1 MSAGYEPTIFRQVIC
16 PCCGLQRGMVR
27 EVYGAQVI
35 SRRNAWDYTREP
47 RPFGKVFSTRG
58 KGTLKII
65 GEFGPGEDPDGYF
78 PLVKHHLLS
87 AVREWRER
95 GWLTDQDLQ
104 DVLTATPLP
113 ASAAPQAVPSA
124 PARRQRPRT
133 VSGRREEAL
142 EKVTTALGAAEEVLE
157 PLKEEIE
164 GLRDSLEE
172 HFSETQRFASV
183 SEAADA
189 LDTGLTQVQESREV
203 LDGIDFSW

>member
-1 MSAGYEPTIFRQVIC
+1 
-16 PCCGLQRGMVR
+16 
-27 EVYGAQVI
+27 
-35 SRRNAWDYTREP
+35 
-47 RPFGKVFSTRG
+47 
-58 KGTLKII
+58 
-65 GEFGPGEDPDGYF
+65 
-78 PLVKHHLLS
+78 
-87 AVREWRER
+87 
-95 GWLTDQDLQ
+95 
-104 DVLTATPLP
+104 
-113 ASAAPQAVPSA
+113 
-124 PARRQRPRT
+124 PRT